1 MRIQNHFRRVLEER
15 VLKSDQ
21 ATSEGWLFA
30 IFAELH
36 LDVARPNLWAV
47 RNLFDRA
54 LDDPR
59 SVALASPSLAD
70 PPDQL
75 SLVPQNT
82 ISAVPVDSLHR
93 L

>member
-36 LDVARPNLWAV
+36 LDVARPNIWAV

-59 SVALASPSLAD
+59 SVAFASSSSAGPSHRSILF
-70 PPDQL
+70 
-75 SLVPQNT
+75 PQDA
-82 ISAVPVDSLHR
+82 IRAVPVDSLH
-93 L
+93 